1 MDEWGPPDG
10 RAYNESGAEK
20 AWGRMLELFKAE
32 LWQAAIPFVSSEVE
46 TPIDPVPSPMGI
58 STSLDANGCGRA
70 SMRVRAA
77 ARGVA
82 RIDALAAGAEG
93 HDLIGFAVVA
103 MLHPG
108 RSRRHPGDGEAF
120 DALRLFAAQAR
131 DFLGGNMPLDHIAAE
146 ENGVAAAQRSEE
158 PRLNSSH

>member
-70 SMRVRAA
+70 SSRVRAA
-77 ARGVA
+77 ARGIA
-82 RIDALAAGAEG
+82 RIDALAAGAEA
-93 HDLIGFAVVA
+93 HDRIGFTVVA
-103 MLHPG
+103 MPHTV
-108 RSRRHPGDGEAF
+108 RSRRHPGDVEAI
-120 DALRLFAAQAR
+120 DDLRIFHQQAR
-131 DFLGGNMPLDHIAAE
+131 DFLGGNMP
-146 ENGVAAAQRSEE
+146 
-158 PRLNSSH
+158 